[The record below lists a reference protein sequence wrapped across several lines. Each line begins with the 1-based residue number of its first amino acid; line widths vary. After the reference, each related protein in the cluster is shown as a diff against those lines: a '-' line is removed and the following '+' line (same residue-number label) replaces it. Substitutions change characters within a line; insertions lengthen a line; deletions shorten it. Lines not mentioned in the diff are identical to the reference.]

1 MWDEDSSG
9 LMNNRPDYCEITICE
24 VLPTLIV
31 REGTKGTENG
41 NAYTTFTFT
50 RYPGALHVPVEH
62 RVHVVGVP
70 ALGVYQVVVTV
81 IFDEFMPGYP
91 RPLT

>member
-1 MWDEDSSG
+1 M
-9 LMNNRPDYCEITICE
+9 
-24 VLPTLIV
+24 IV
-31 REGTKGTENG
+31 REGKNGAENG

-70 ALGVYQVVVTV
+70 ELGVYQVVVTV
-81 IFDEFMPGYP
+81 IFDELMPGYG
-91 RPLT
+91 RPFT